1 MLTFRARLLSFA
13 YRSSAPTLAS
23 RKILREPVPIF
34 KKDISPASLYGR
46 PLAVGRAAWRF
57 HFTTS
62 AALCQLKSQSILF
75 PCGRSNVPRYLE
87 MMPPPR
93 FELGQFPT
101 LSLPFD
107 SHSYS
112 WEYS

>member
-62 AALCQLKSQSILF
+62 AALCQLKSQSFLFQILRTLCAP
-75 PCGRSNVPRYLE
+75 PCFKDARGFCLTSAPDC
-87 MMPPPR
+87 
-93 FELGQFPT
+93 Q
-101 LSLPFD
+101 
-107 SHSYS
+107 
-112 WEYS
+112 